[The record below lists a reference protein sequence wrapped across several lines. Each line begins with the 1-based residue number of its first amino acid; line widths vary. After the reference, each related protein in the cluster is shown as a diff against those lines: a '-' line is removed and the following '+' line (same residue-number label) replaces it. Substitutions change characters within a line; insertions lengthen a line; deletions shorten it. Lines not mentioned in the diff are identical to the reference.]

1 MNNTDTFPVEYKIN
15 MWDEFVGKSKTVYGV
30 TLAKSYTEAMDNIE
44 KYYGD
49 SIIEIS
55 LYPLENNSVYEFN
68 WDEDDN
74 PYLSEWLKDHFPR
87 ASAC

>member
-1 MNNTDTFPVEYKIN
+1 MTNMDIFPVEYEIN

-30 TLAKSYTEAMDNIE
+30 TLAKSYTEAMNNIE

-55 LYPLENNSVYEFN
+55 LYPHEDSGVYEFN
-68 WDEDDN
+68 WDEEDN
-74 PYLSEWLKDHFPR
+74 PYLSKWLKNHLPT